1 MQVWQPEGLD
11 LPGATLKTLSYVV
24 VDEVVEEAARLSVSA
39 WPRVDEAGR
48 LRFAG
53 DERPRSV
60 RADLRQLRNFVKS
73 NRADGGSRP
82 SRLRMG
88 IVLAVRVDKL
98 VLPKPERNEEM
109 REHVSSSLPPER
121 VDGAACIRHHRS
133 GARQGEGGLLCG
145 GRPDGEG
152 RKAGVSTALP
162 QTNVPAELGEKLFP
176 KEGKQAFLDRS
187 SLRISSTSSSTSVT
201 VTRSCSSSPPGRR
214 TGPGERSSSMS
225 PRQASFP
232 AF

>member
-1 MQVWQPEGLD
+1 MKVWQPEGLD

-60 RADLRQLRNFVKS
+60 RADLRQLRNFVKT

-88 IVLAVRVDKL
+88 TVLAVRVDKS
-98 VLPKPERNEEM
+98 VLPKPESNEEM
-109 REHVSSSLPPER
+109 REQASPEPRGTRASGWSRLSTTSPER
-121 VDGAACIRHHRS
+121 LATRR
-133 GARQGEGGLLCG
+133 R
-145 GRPDGEG
+145 RP
-152 RKAGVSTALP
+152 SM
-162 QTNVPAELGEKLFP
+162 
-176 KEGKQAFLDRS
+176 
-187 SLRISSTSSSTSVT
+187 
-201 VTRSCSSSPPGRR
+201 RR
-214 TGPGERSSSMS
+214 S
-225 PRQASFP
+225 PRR
-232 AF
+232 

>member
-1 MQVWQPEGLD
+1 VKETRLQVWQPEGLD

-88 IVLAVRVDKL
+88 IVLAVRVDKS
-98 VLPKPERNEEM
+98 VLPKPESNEEM
-109 REHVSSSLPPER
+109 REHASSEPRHPSEWMEPP
-121 VDGAACIRHHRS
+121 VYDITGAAR
-133 GARQGEGGLLCG
+133 
-145 GRPDGEG
+145 D
-152 RKAGVSTALP
+152 KA
-162 QTNVPAELGEKLFP
+162 
-176 KEGKQAFLDRS
+176 KEAFYAA
-187 SLRISSTSSSTSVT
+187 VAPT
-201 VTRSCSSSPPGRR
+201 VKVGRR
-214 TGPGERSSSMS
+214 
-225 PRQASFP
+225 A
-232 AF
+232 